1 MLCEKIAV
9 QIIDMLFSSYF
20 FLSTAY
26 KTKKKQVQ
34 EDHL

>member
-9 QIIDMLFSSYF
+9 QIIDMPFSSYF

-26 KTKKKQVQ
+26 KTKKQVQ